1 MVSVSSGNIAARP
14 SERGGIRSYG
24 GTSASNGPGGGTEA
38 VNLLRGLLPRLGGFK
53 VLGSKE
59 SKPNDPNGS
68 DAITVN
74 LATEIDR

>member
-14 SERGGIRSYG
+14 SERGHFVLMAEHQHRTAPAGAPRPS
-24 GTSASNGPGGGTEA
+24 TSLEVYSPDWGAFE
-38 VNLLRGLLPRLGGFK
+38 

-68 DAITVN
+68 DAH
-74 LATEIDR
+74 RS